1 MNSIDLKSVASS
13 IAAECEEDY
22 VGLWVV
28 ATEVIEAGVNES
40 CVIDASIDVIRSV
53 LEMNNMRIGQF
64 NESKFVFWDS
74 SLECSLA
81 RVESEWKRL
90 GRLPSLGEIAWLV
103 AQ

>member
-1 MNSIDLKSVASS
+1 MNSADLRSVAFS

-28 ATEVIEAGVNES
+28 ATEVIEAGVSES
-40 CVIDASIDVIRSV
+40 CVIEVSINVVRSV
-53 LEMNNMRIGQF
+53 LEMGNIRIGQF

-74 SLECSLA
+74 DFEGSLA
-81 RVESEWKRL
+81 RVEAEWKLL

-103 AQ
+103 AE

>member
-1 MNSIDLKSVASS
+1 MNSVDLESVVSS

-40 CVIDASIDVIRSV
+40 CVIEASINVIRSV
-53 LEMNNMRIGQF
+53 LEMDNMKIGQF

-74 SLECSLA
+74 SLEGSLA
-81 RVESEWKRL
+81 KVESEWKLL

-103 AQ
+103 AR